1 MNRKDLCM
9 LIFLSIL
16 NIWTIQTIF
25 GQTDTSKTA
34 NKLTPILFI
43 STGTPANI
51 LESNNYTKTLNT
63 FGLTLKKPKTIL
75 VISSHWLSNGNCL
88 ITSSDQPEIL
98 HDYIGMPESYYEIK
112 YPISG
117 NAELAQQIIKMVS
130 RQPIQSDI
138 ERGIDYGAWAV
149 CKQIFLRE
157 TSPLYK

>member
-63 FGLTLKKPKTIL
+63 FGLTLKKPKQYL
-75 VISSHWLSNGNCL
+75 
-88 ITSSDQPEIL
+88 
-98 HDYIGMPESYYEIK
+98 
-112 YPISG
+112 
-117 NAELAQQIIKMVS
+117 
-130 RQPIQSDI
+130 
-138 ERGIDYGAWAV
+138 
-149 CKQIFLRE
+149 
-157 TSPLYK
+157 